1 MAKAKGIKLPHFK
14 SRFLSI
20 PLFSFARPARCSMN
34 FAKRQEFR
42 LNLIS
47 SWLED

>member
-14 SRFLSI
+14 I
-20 PLFSFARPARCSMN
+20 PLFEHTTVFFCRPARCSMN